1 MRYLL
6 LSLLSA
12 LLFGAAT
19 PASKSLLSTMS
30 PFQLAGLLYLGAA
43 AGTFIK
49 AFTDRKKL
57 GGEKLSRINLARLA
71 GAIVV
76 GGILAPVF
84 LLWGLKLALA
94 SSVSLWLNL
103 EMVFTLILGWLL
115 FKEHIGGFGILGAV
129 GVLIASVLLG
139 FGEKAAGFESG
150 FLIGAACLCWGLDN
164 HLTALIDGITPSQ
177 STMWKGLAAGFTNIT
192 IGICIGDKF
201 PAVKYISLALVLG
214 AVSYGIS
221 IVLYIKSAQQIG
233 ASRSQMI
240 FSTSPF
246 WGLVL
251 SAILLKE
258 NLSLLQIL
266 SSAIFAVS
274 ILAIFFDRHAHS
286 HLHMELDHSH
296 EHIHND
302 SHHNHTHDDSDSDI
316 RHTHWHKHEEAE
328 HSHPHWSDLHHRHRH
343 D

>member
-1 MRYLL
+1 MRYLFL
-6 LSLLSA
+6 CLLSA

-19 PASKSLLSTMS
+19 PASKSLLSSMS

-84 LLWGLKLALA
+84 LLWGLKLASA

-115 FKEHIGGFGILGAV
+115 FKEHIGGYGILGAG

-139 FGEKAAGFESG
+139 FGEKAAGLESG
-150 FLIGAACLCWGLDN
+150 FLIGVACLCWGLDN

-177 STMWKGLAAGFTNIT
+177 STMWKGLAAGLTNIT
-192 IGICIGDKF
+192 IGGIVGDKI
-201 PAVKYISLALVLG
+201 PAIEYISLALLLG

-246 WGLVL
+246 WGLLL

-258 NLSLLQIL
+258 NLSLIQIL
-266 SSAIFAVS
+266 SSALFAFSIFV
-274 ILAIFFDRHAHS
+274 IFFDKHEHG
-286 HLHMELDHSH
+286 HIHVELDHSH
-296 EHIHND
+296 EHKHND
-302 SHHNHTHDDSDSDI
+302 KHHHHTHDKSDSEA
-316 RHTHWHKHEEAE
+316 RHTHWHKHEPAE
-328 HSHPHWSDLHHRHRH
+328 HSHPHWPDLHHRHDH
-343 D
+343 